1 VGNLKPKARA
11 ARVIKFIEKL
21 CYVPEGKF
29 IGQPVK
35 LRPWQKNEICKI
47 YDNPAGTRRAFI
59 SFGRKNAKS
68 TLAALLLLVH
78 LCGPEFKRNGQL
90 FSAAQSREQAAL
102 IFALAAKIVRMSP
115 DLRQIVIIRDTA
127 KELSCPELGTKYRA
141 LSAEA
146 STAYGLSPA
155 FIVHDE
161 LGQVRG
167 PRSELYEALE
177 TATGAQ
183 ESPLSVVI
191 STQAPT
197 DNDLLSLLI
206 DDALARHDKR
216 VTVSLYTAP
225 KDADPFDEKT
235 ICLANPAFGD
245 FLNAEE
251 VMAMA
256 EDARRMPARE
266 AEFRN
271 LVLNQR
277 VNVDNPFI
285 KQSSWN
291 DCAGAVAKDWGN
303 TPVYGGIDLSAVAD
317 LTAFVL
323 IAKIDGCWHVRP
335 TFWLPREGL
344 ENRSRQDHVPYDL
357 WSREGFLEATPGQS
371 VEYDWVA
378 ERIVAL
384 CQPLNV
390 KKIAFDAWRFHHLR
404 PALERAGFSQDYIAK
419 TFTEFGQGYKSM
431 SPALRVL
438 ESMVLNKRL
447 RHGDHPVLKM
457 CSANAIIHQDAAENR
472 KLDKSKSTGRIDG
485 MVALAMAAALAEGTD
500 TPMPQYQMMVI

>member
-1 VGNLKPKARA
+1 MGNLIPKKRA
-11 ARVIKFIEKL
+11 KKVIKFIEVL
-21 CYVPEGKF
+21 CRVPEGKF
-29 IGQPVK
+29 IGQPIK

-47 YDNPAGTRRAFI
+47 YDNPHGTRRAFI

-78 LCGPEFKRNGQL
+78 LCGPEAKRNGQL
-90 FSAAQSREQAAL
+90 YSAAQSREQAGL
-102 IFALAAKIVRMSP
+102 IFSLAAKIVRMSP
-115 DLRQIVIIRDTA
+115 DLNQIIVIRDTA
-127 KELSCPELGTKYRA
+127 KELICKELGTKYRA

-146 STAYGLSPA
+146 STAYGLSPV

-183 ESPLSVVI
+183 EHPLSVVI
-191 STQAPT
+191 STQAAN
-197 DNDLLSLLI
+197 DADLLSSLI
-206 DDALARHDKR
+206 DDALARHDNR

-225 KDADPFDEKT
+225 KDEDPFDEKT
-235 ICLANPAFGD
+235 IRKANPAFGD
-245 FLNAEE
+245 FLNSEE

-266 AEFRN
+266 AEYRN

-277 VNVDNPFI
+277 VEVDNPFI
-285 KQSSWN
+285 KQSSWMA
-291 DCAGAVAKDWGN
+291 CAGPVAKDWGN

-323 IAKIDGCWHVRP
+323 IGKIDNCWHVRP
-335 TFWLPREGL
+335 MFWLPREGI
-344 ENRSRQDHVPYDL
+344 ETRARDDHVPYDL
-357 WSREGFLEATPGQS
+357 WAREGYIEATPGKS

-378 ERIVAL
+378 ERIVQL
-384 CQPLNV
+384 CHGLNV
-390 KKIAFDAWRFHHLR
+390 KQIAFDAWRFMHLQ
-404 PALERAGFSQDYIAK
+404 PALNRAGYSMDHIAK
-419 TFTEFGQGYKSM
+419 TFVEFGQGYKSM

-438 ESMVLNKRL
+438 ESIILNKRL

-457 CSANAIIHQDAAENR
+457 CAANAIVHQDAAENR
-472 KLDKSKSTGRIDG
+472 KLDKKKSTGRIDG
-485 MVALAMAAALAEGTD
+485 MVALAMAAALAEGVEQ
-500 TPMPQYQMMVI
+500 PVREYQMFVI